1 MKLETRT
8 RAMMFLICGFAFF
21 SAIWLTIATLAAN
34 VKERTSTAERL
45 PVTAKIHAVQLNQS
59 ALSYAKELIKQ
70 EHVVADGR
78 GAWRRHRPSAEEENE
93 FIRLHGFSEYA
104 KWHLGVDD
112 AHAEN
117 TKARYKFPYG
127 DFKNVHR
134 CGVLAAQS
142 RAGQYKDYE
151 IENAAAQLKAMIDP
165 TKGRSGR
172 TLNEVDSLIAAYS
185 DVQVAK
191 KASISSGSSLLYPP
205 SRIAA
210 VGMLILCSHSPN
222 FAKSSC
228 SSVIWTSGSPQ

>member
-8 RAMMFLICGFAFF
+8 RATMFLGLTFF
-21 SAIWLTIATLAAN
+21 SAIWLTIGTLAGN
-34 VKERTSTAERL
+34 VKQRTSTAERL
-45 PVTAKIHAVQLNQS
+45 PVTARIHAVQLNQS

-78 GAWRRHRPSAEEENE
+78 RAWRRHRPSAEEENE

-134 CGVLAAQS
+134 CALIAAKS
-142 RAGQYKDYE
+142 RAGQYKHYN
-151 IENAAAQLKAMIDP
+151 IENAALELDEMISMTRGRLKTLDLDRADGLCVTP
-165 TKGRSGR
+165 VVAR
-172 TLNEVDSLIAAYS
+172 TY
-185 DVQVAK
+185 
-191 KASISSGSSLLYPP
+191 
-205 SRIAA
+205 
-210 VGMLILCSHSPN
+210 H
-222 FAKSSC
+222 
-228 SSVIWTSGSPQ
+228 